1 VSVRGVSSVRGGG
14 GGRAGWHRNWRRTGS
29 RVARHCPRRSSG
41 STSAA
46 AARPPSMP
54 AARRPLAS
62 TRERLA
68 GAGQRRRRSVAGS
81 QYGTACLV
89 PLESRPGQPAPSPR
103 AEHSVT
109 RGSELRARALAAA
122 ERAAS
127 SPAPTASPPRCRWR
141 REHFLR
147 SLPLA
152 FRKRGMHQR
161 PGACAIQSSDRA
173 FARLRRSICERLA
186 RRVATLPSTPAAF
199 RETAAAGAAAR
210 HTMLPP
216 LPLRRLLHPPA
227 CCGAHGCTAHTRSV
241 SLPRSLPR
249 LRSPAPPHGMW
260 YQRAPGPRCRLV
272 LLDPCQSSN
281 GEPF

>member
-1 VSVRGVSSVRGGG
+1 MRGGG
-14 GGRAGWHRNWRRTGS
+14 GGRAGWHSNWRRTGS

-122 ERAAS
+122 ERASS
-127 SPAPTASPPRCRWR
+127 SPAPTASRLKTAKSAGRHR
-141 REHFLR
+141 HR
-147 SLPLA
+147 SVLPLA
-152 FRKRGMHQR
+152 IEKQGETLLEKKGH
-161 PGACAIQSSDRA
+161 A
-173 FARLRRSICERLA
+173 FRSIRELSVSALGSARSKRET

-210 HTMLPP
+210 HTVLPP

-227 CCGAHGCTAHTRSV
+227 CCGAHGCTAHT
-241 SLPRSLPR
+241 LCL
-249 LRSPAPPHGMW
+249 SPSFSP
-260 YQRAPGPRCRLV
+260 
-272 LLDPCQSSN
+272 SSS
-281 GEPF
+281 

>member
-1 VSVRGVSSVRGGG
+1 MSVRGVSSVRGGG

-161 PGACAIQSSDRA
+161 PGACAIQTEHLLGSGDQS
-173 FARLRRSICERLA
+173 ARDSLGGLLRC
-186 RRVATLPSTPAAF
+186 RRRPLPSARPQPQVRPPATPCC
-199 RETAAAGAAAR
+199 RRCRCAGCC
-210 HTMLPP
+210 T
-216 LPLRRLLHPPA
+216 HPPA
-227 CCGAHGCTAHTRSV
+227 AAPTAALRTHAL
-241 SLPRSLPR
+241 SLS
-249 LRSPAPPHGMW
+249 
-260 YQRAPGPRCRLV
+260 LV
-272 LLDPCQSSN
+272 LSLVFVAQRRHTACGTSELPVLDAGWFS
-281 GEPF
+281 